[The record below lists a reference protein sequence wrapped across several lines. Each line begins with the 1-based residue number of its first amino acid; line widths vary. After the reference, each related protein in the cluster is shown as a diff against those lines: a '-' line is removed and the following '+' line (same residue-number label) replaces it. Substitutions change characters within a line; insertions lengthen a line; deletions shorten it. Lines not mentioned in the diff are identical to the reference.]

1 MNQGTLFK
9 EEVELDQIRETQQQL
24 QQRQREFA
32 TNQKRMALERAER
45 ESMMPPLDEIEAREK
60 RKEHETNVNRGVI
73 TNARR
78 TQNHSILMLVLLLL
92 ATASLIWWG
101 VMLMQGA

>member
-9 EEVELDQIRETQQQL
+9 EEVELNQIRETQQQL

-32 TNQKRMALERAER
+32 ENQKRIALERAER
-45 ESMMPPLDEIEAREK
+45 ESMMPPLDEIQVREK
-60 RKEHETNVNRGVI
+60 RKEHEANVNRGVI

-78 TQNHSILMLVLLLL
+78 TQNHSLLMLIMLMM

-101 VMLMQGA
+101 IVLMKGG